1 MRGQRLREERTGRDG
16 EVVGHRDDLEFVVQR
31 GRDDLHHLADTEY
44 FLVADVEDLPR
55 GCIGLFEGKEERVR
69 EVLGVAVVV
78 QREAVVRHHDATPAV
93 EHAPHDEPLPRH
105 QLVRPVD
112 VRIPEVR
119 RVGVDREE
127 HLLGARNAVA
137 LLVLCGLLHR
147 GRVLGDGHRQSVG
160 IVQPGVHEAAVRR
173 DAADG
178 HELTNPTA
186 QYFGDRAEAPVHRE
200 DRVERAV
207 RKRCAQRRLVI
218 RIGMHVF
225 HRRGSLVTFVEAAM
239 QDRDLVTTVDEPVDQ
254 RDARRSGPADDQDAL
269 LRSRHAEFRTTLA
282 ST

>member
-1 MRGQRLREERTGRDG
+1 M
-16 EVVGHRDDLEFVVQR
+16 
-31 GRDDLHHLADTEY
+31 
-44 FLVADVEDLPR
+44 
-55 GCIGLFEGKEERVR
+55 R
-69 EVLGVAVVV
+69 EVLGVAVMV

-119 RVGVDREE
+119 GVGMDREE

-147 GRVLGDGHRQSVG
+147 GRVLGDGHGQSVG

-173 DAADG
+173 HAADR
-178 HELTNPTA
+178 HELTNPAA
-186 QYFGDRAEAPVHRE
+186 QHFRDRAKAAVHRE
-200 DRVERAV
+200 DRIERAV
-207 RKRCAQRRLVI
+207 LQRSAQRRLVI
-218 RIGMHVF
+218 RVGMHVF

-239 QDRDLVTTVDEPVDQ
+239 QDRDLVTPIDEPLDQ
-254 RDARRSGPADDQDAL
+254 RDASRSGPTDHQDAL
-269 LRSRHAEFRTTLA
+269 LRSRHAEFRTTLE
-282 ST
+282 STWPTPRERSIRLRRSTPSAPSRPC